1 MRFYRVPGVQVV
13 SSHLRLLDTPGI
25 NVETFH
31 QKHLQDILEMCEK
44 KHGEWDD
51 FTDQV
56 HEGDQFD
63 THIVFMFKRITQI
76 MYGGFRDVVY
86 GYMI

>member
-1 MRFYRVPGVQVV
+1 MIMGSPSCPSG
-13 SSHLRLLDTPGI
+13 LRLLDTPGI

-44 KHGEWDD
+44 KHGEGDD

-56 HEGDQFD
+56 HEVDQFD

-76 MYGGFRDVVY
+76 MFGGFRDVVY